1 MVIYSFI
8 VDNSLFENII
18 AYSKGVCNSISGT
31 YCTLLL
37 NNNINNINS
46 YIVVFVDIVVQQYQ
60 H

>member
-31 YCTLLL
+31 YYTLLL
-37 NNNINNINS
+37 FNISNNINS
-46 YIVVFVDIVVQQYQ
+46 YIVVFVDIVVQ
-60 H
+60 